1 MQQRRKK
8 YGIQGQSPPTI
19 DPRPSLPSLG
29 QGEESKWMRTQSE
42 GEFQPIVR
50 ACLASTPTPEALP
63 RAQSQSLNPQP
74 FFPQRHER
82 ERDISE
88 RGDLLGVFCV

>member
-1 MQQRRKK
+1 
-8 YGIQGQSPPTI
+8 
-19 DPRPSLPSLG
+19 
-29 QGEESKWMRTQSE
+29 MRTQSE
-42 GEFQPIVR
+42 REFQPIVR
-50 ACLASTPTPEALP
+50 ACLALTPTPEALP

-88 RGDLLGVFCV
+88 RRDSLGVLCV